1 MKHIHLDSC
10 ESTQKYLIEM
20 IKENQIDDQQILVSC
35 NTQTAGIGQK
45 QNTWDSYENTL
56 CLSGTIKE
64 NDILTLTPLEIGI
77 LVCEY
82 FNTNFDT
89 KLMLKWPNDILNH
102 NGEKV
107 GGVIINKSGNS
118 PLILGIGLNLKSSQT
133 EQIKDYD
140 YKAGFIFEGDTRDI
154 SKMDMAKELYSI
166 FSNSRLSSIQTI
178 HKWNLLCTHLNKE
191 VSVKD
196 NSNEYSG
203 VFIGIGK
210 NGQALIK
217 DEGQTHELYSGT
229 LRI

>member
-77 LVCEY
+77 LICEY

-166 FSNSRLSSIQTI
+166 FSNNRLSSIQTI

-196 NSNEYSG
+196 NSKEYSG
-203 VFIGIGK
+203 LFIGIGE

-229 LRI
+229 LII